1 MKVNKELEVRVD
13 AYIDEV
19 WEDLVRDIVQIV
31 SHPSVVDAEDAAPGA
46 PFGANVR
53 AALDCGLGIA
63 ERLGY
68 ATGEDDGYLGWGDIL
83 GERSTQ
89 VATITHVDVVPAG
102 SGWATD
108 PFRVERRDG
117 WLLGRG
123 VADDKGPAVLSLY
136 AGAFFLHEGI
146 TPRYTFRALLGCDEE
161 VGMSDVHHYLER
173 HDDPAFLFTPDAS
186 FPVCNAEKGCFG
198 GRFASAPVAG
208 GAIRSWS
215 GAEVSNA
222 IPGESVVELAVDA
235 SELPAPAAHADRL
248 RIEAVCPGVARVV
261 ARGIGG
267 HASMPEGTI
276 NAVALIVDYLAEIH
290 DLLAPA
296 EQAYVELLDV
306 LTEDAYGEAAGVA
319 SANEAFGPLTLN
331 AGKIVMREDGRI
343 VLSVDIRYPDST
355 SDRELEA
362 RLSELA
368 SEYGVAFEVS
378 STKPPFSVSAE
389 HPAVQT
395 LLDVY
400 REVTGEPAE
409 PFSMG
414 GGTYARNF
422 ACAVSFG
429 PEGDASELPDW
440 VGPMHGANE
449 GASEAALRQA
459 LKIYILALVR
469 LQELDL

>member
-1 MKVNKELEVRVD
+1 M
-13 AYIDEV
+13 
-19 WEDLVRDIVQIV
+19 
-31 SHPSVVDAEDAAPGA
+31 
-46 PFGANVR
+46 
-53 AALDCGLGIA
+53 
-63 ERLGY
+63 
-68 ATGEDDGYLGWGDIL
+68 
-83 GERSTQ
+83 
-89 VATITHVDVVPAG
+89 
-102 SGWATD
+102 
-108 PFRVERRDG
+108 
-117 WLLGRG
+117 
-123 VADDKGPAVLSLY
+123 
-136 AGAFFLHEGI
+136 
-146 TPRYTFRALLGCDEE
+146 
-161 VGMSDVHHYLER
+161 
-173 HDDPAFLFTPDAS
+173 
-186 FPVCNAEKGCFG
+186 
-198 GRFASAPVAG
+198 
-208 GAIRSWS
+208 
-215 GAEVSNA
+215 
-222 IPGESVVELAVDA
+222 ELAVDA

-248 RIEAVCPGVARVV
+248 RIEAVCPGVARVA
-261 ARGIGG
+261 ARGVGG

-296 EQAYVELLDV
+296 EQAYVKLLDV

-355 SDRELEA
+355 SDRALEA

-400 REVTGEPAE
+400 REGTGEPAE

-429 PEGDASELPDW
+429 PEGDASESPDW